1 MTRALLGSLPKA
13 DTLVG
18 CSAPFFP
25 RLANKAAIVMAGIFP
40 ERTTPSPT
48 PQGIWQLNTR
58 LVSLLYEVQRLCH
71 DLAQQC
77 LDEETARFR
86 INSLS
91 CRLLR
96 VRQCNELY
104 FWFGQASATKLPQE
118 EPKNLQLASWHLF
131 YGGLIFFEFLRP
143 VLALQID
150 NTQPVEPSTI
160 MVPQVLTGPIDL
172 VAIAE
177 IAKRFE
183 RCLDALDSEDV
194 DLLRAEAELASEL
207 LTRWLKDQRQP
218 APDNGTPIFLGEGR
232 YQIGRTTICLN
243 GSQADALQA
252 LIELRGANFDQLRK
266 HGGVSNPSSLLKSI
280 CENQAHL
287 APYISLPGGKNKGG
301 YSTTILDGR
310 KINKPTTT
318 D

>member
-1 MTRALLGSLPKA
+1 
-13 DTLVG
+13 
-18 CSAPFFP
+18 
-25 RLANKAAIVMAGIFP
+25 MAGIFP
-40 ERTTPSPT
+40 ERATPSPT
-48 PQGIWQLNTR
+48 PQALWQLNTR
-58 LVSLLYEVQRLCH
+58 LVSLFHEVQRLCH

-104 FWFGQASATKLPQE
+104 FWFGQASAAERPQE
-118 EPKNLQLASWHLF
+118 EPKNPHLASWHLF

-143 VLALQID
+143 VLAVQIVK
-150 NTQPVEPSTI
+150 TQPAEPSTI
-160 MVPQVLTGPIDL
+160 MVPQELTGPIDL
-172 VAIAE
+172 AAIAE
-177 IAKRFE
+177 IAKRCEKGF
-183 RCLDALDSEDV
+183 DAFDADDV
-194 DLLRAEAELASEL
+194 ALLCAEADMACKL
-207 LTRWLKDQRQP
+207 LTESLKDQRQP

-232 YQIGRTTICLN
+232 YQIGPTTLCLN
-243 GSQADALQA
+243 GSQADALQG
-252 LIELRGANFDQLRK
+252 LIELRAANFEQLRK
-266 HGGVSNPSSLLKSI
+266 YGGVSNPSSLLKSI
-280 CENQAHL
+280 CENQALL

-310 KINKPTTT
+310 KISKPTSN